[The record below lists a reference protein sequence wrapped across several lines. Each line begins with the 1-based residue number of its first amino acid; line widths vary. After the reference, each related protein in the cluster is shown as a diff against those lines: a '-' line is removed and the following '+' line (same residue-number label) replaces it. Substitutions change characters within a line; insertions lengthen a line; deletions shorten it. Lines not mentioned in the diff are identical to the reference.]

1 MKKFLAI
8 LLIAVMCIGL
18 VACGGSKQSSSTP
31 ATSGSSS
38 GTSSGT
44 SSGSSGASS
53 GSSSSSSAAEPVKM
67 TLKWSSAESE
77 DSLVGKTVKAAL
89 EEVSEKTDGNLK
101 FEFYFSNA
109 LGTIPEFM
117 EQMLSGAP
125 IIAAG
130 GIDTASEY
138 CHDIMPA
145 SFPYTYEDITEIF
158 ALQKTNWWEN
168 TKKALAEEHIAPVA
182 LTAFGYRNF
191 IGSVKVEKADDLK
204 GHIVRMGPATMA
216 QTFMS
221 VIGASPTTSTW
232 SDNYSLI
239 QNGTIDLCEA
249 AVDLLWSSSLQEVSK
264 YLNLSG
270 HFITPA
276 ILMMNDQTFAQLGSE
291 YQTILCDT
299 LAEHLNK
306 MVLSTV
312 DTQTE
317 YVQKFKDYGVEIVN
331 TDKSSFAPYLPEL
344 YKALGFDPN
353 LYNELRADI
362 DAAK

>member
-1 MKKFLAI
+1 MKKVLAI
-8 LLIAVMCIGL
+8 ILVLAMTFAL
-18 VACGGSKQSSSTP
+18 VACGKKAETPAPAASTP
-31 ATSGSSS
+31 AASTP
-38 GTSSGT
+38 
-44 SSGSSGASS
+44 ASS
-53 GSSSSSSAAEPVKM
+53 GSSSTPAPAPAADKPQV
-67 TLKWSSAESE
+67 TIKWSCAESE
-77 DSLVGKTVKAAL
+77 DSVFGKTIKAAL
-89 EEVSEKTDGNLK
+89 EDVTAKTDGNVK
-101 FEFYFSNA
+101 FEYYFSNA
-109 LGTIPEFM
+109 LGTIPEYM
-117 EQMLSGAP
+117 EQMLSGSP
-125 IIAAG
+125 IMCSG

-138 CHDIMPA
+138 CNELMPA

-158 ALQKTNWWEN
+158 ALQKTNWWAN
-168 TKKALAEEHIAPVA
+168 AKKSLATEHIAPVI
-182 LTAFGYRNF
+182 LTAYGYRNF

-249 AVDLLWSSSLQEVSK
+249 STDLLWSSSLQEVSK

-276 ILMMNDQTFAQLGSE
+276 IIMMNDEMFAKLGTE
-291 YQTILCDT
+291 YQDILCGT
-299 LAEHLNK
+299 CAEYLDK
-306 MVLSTV
+306 MVLGTV
-312 DTQTE
+312 DVQTE

-344 YKALGFDPN
+344 YKALGFDPKI
-353 LYNELRADI
+353 YDELRADI
-362 DAAK
+362 NAAK